1 MPITEEPSLS
11 SPQKLAS
18 PTFQVPSWYTAVPAA
33 SFSTVCPAAVRS
45 YVTVACVGEV
55 TFTESTF
62 AETADASGLLAKVC
76 TALEN
81 FEPFS
86 SRASRLLAGVDVL
99 KNVSQL
105 VVIAEAADPEPLA
118 DGELDEALEVAGAE
132 LGLEVGLG
140 ELELELPLEHAVT
153 AAVRARPSS
162 GAR

>member
-1 MPITEEPSLS
+1 MPISGAPSLR

-18 PTFQVPSWYTAVPAA
+18 PTFHVPSWYTAVPAA
-33 SFSTVCPAAVRS
+33 AFSTVCPAAVRS

-55 TFTESTF
+55 TFTESTL

-86 SRASRLLAGVDVL
+86 SRASRLLAGVDEL
-99 KNVSQL
+99 KKVSQL
-105 VVIAEAADPEPLA
+105 VVIAEVAEPEPLA
-118 DGELDEALEVAGAE
+118 AGELAGALGVAEAE
-132 LGLEVGLG
+132 LGLG
-140 ELELELPLEHAVT
+140 ELAGALELELPLEHAVI
-153 AAVRARPSS
+153 AAMSVRPKT